1 MKKDLDFTLPPS
13 PLPGD
18 VNEKNPVRI
27 LRGEFAPTVD
37 RGSMI
42 IQTDELK
49 QEEKDQVNRP
59 DSGKKDQ
66 LRYL

>member
-1 MKKDLDFTLPPS
+1 MKKDPDFTLPPS

-18 VNEKNPVRI
+18 VNEKSPVRI
-27 LRGEFAPTVD
+27 LRGEFA
-37 RGSMI
+37 

-49 QEEKDQVNRP
+49 QEEKDLVNRP

-66 LRYL
+66 LKYL